1 MKALLFLIIISAAL
15 YLIYKCAQQLDKKLE
30 KNRRKGIV
38 IRKVEGDEEK
48 KIAGTAIQLYGV
60 DSKMPILLKTPESEA
75 EHDKTLIKFLLQL
88 FAIAVVAIGLMI
100 AISSS
105 KKSVVLNEQRFY
117 TYGRFF
123 HYTLVS
129 K

>member
-15 YLIYKCAQQLDKKLE
+15 YLIYKCTQQLDKKLE

-75 EHDKTLIKFLLQL
+75 EHDKTLVKFLLQL

-100 AISSS
+100 AIS
-105 KKSVVLNEQRFY
+105 
-117 TYGRFF
+117 
-123 HYTLVS
+123 
-129 K
+129 